1 MLIFTQDALQVTRV
15 GQDKA
20 LSCLCQQ
27 QHTSKRNDPRQGRIH
42 AASRSRDEGDGGFFS
57 HRESRGSAQV
67 WNLGRNRQ
75 SEQSHRSSQCICPP
89 SNEITQPRAE
99 LGKEWCLKKT
109 GRPQHHHKRCGLSS
123 LHLGIP
129 LIWD

>member
-42 AASRSRDEGDGGFFS
+42 AASRSRDEGDGGVFS
-57 HRESRGSAQV
+57 WRDSRGSVQI
-67 WNLGRNRQ
+67 WNLGRNKQ
-75 SEQSHRSSQCICPP
+75 LEQSHRSSQCICPP
-89 SNEITQPRAE
+89 AMRPHSPE
-99 LGKEWCLKKT
+99 L
-109 GRPQHHHKRCGLSS
+109 S
-123 LHLGIP
+123 LEKSGA
-129 LIWD
+129 